1 MGIAYGYI
9 GMRDTWLLLNV
20 AIADSR
26 SVSSSAPGLLLTC
39 AVAVVA
45 TAIGSAVPL
54 VGAPVSGIVLGVLL
68 SWMVGPR
75 LRPGVRFA
83 SRRVLQVAVAV
94 LGAQVSLTQVVHVG
108 ASSLPVM
115 LTTLAA
121 CLGGAYYAGRWLG
134 IPGNVRT
141 LVGVGTGICGASA
154 IAAVTPVIAAA
165 GVEVAVAVS
174 TIFVFNVVAVLVF
187 PLLGHALGLSQHAF
201 GVFAGTA
208 VNDMSSVVAASR
220 TYGTTAQDDAVV
232 VKLVR
237 VLLIIPICIGLAA
250 LAARRASARD
260 ALAGDAPPR
269 DATAQDAT
277 ARDTPARDAPAVA
290 AHRLV
295 PWFLVAFL
303 VLAVA
308 NSAGAVPTSAH
319 HAVARVSLFLITV
332 ALSGLGLGTDVAALR
347 RVGPRPLVLG
357 AILWALVSLTSLGM
371 QLLVGGG

>member
-1 MGIAYGYI
+1 
-9 GMRDTWLLLNV
+9 V
-20 AIADSR
+20 AIHDGPLLARLRVVHSQY
-26 SVSSSAPGLLLTC
+26 VPPSAPGLLLTC
-39 AVAVVA
+39 AVAVGA
-45 TAIGSAVPL
+45 TAIGAAVPL
-54 VGAPVSGIVLGVLL
+54 VGAPVAGIVLGVLL
-68 SWMVGPR
+68 SGMVGPR
-75 LRPGVRFA
+75 LLPGVRFA
-83 SRRVLQVAVAV
+83 GRRILQVAVAL
-94 LGAQVSLTQVVHVG
+94 LGAQLSLTQVVHIG
-108 ASSLPVM
+108 AGSLPVV

-121 CLGGAYYAGRWLG
+121 CLGGAYFAGRWLG

-187 PLLGHALGLSQHAF
+187 PVLGHALGLSQHAF

-220 TYGTTAQDDAVV
+220 TYGVAAQDDAVV

-237 VLLIIPICIGLAA
+237 VLLIVPICIALAVV
-250 LAARRASARD
+250 AARRQPCAEAT
-260 ALAGDAPPR
+260 PR
-269 DATAQDAT
+269 VTAW
-277 ARDTPARDAPAVA
+277 
-290 AHRLV
+290 RLV

-308 NSAGAVPTSAH
+308 NTAGAVPQSAH
-319 HAVARVSLFLITV
+319 HAVARVSLFLVTV
-332 ALSGLGLGTDVAALR
+332 ALTGLGLGTDVAALR
-347 RVGPRPLVLG
+347 RVGARPLVLG

-371 QLLVGGG
+371 QSLVGAG

>member
-1 MGIAYGYI
+1 MGIAYGY
-9 GMRDTWLLLNV
+9 V
-20 AIADSR
+20 AMLDMPLPPSLSVGEGG
-26 SVSSSAPGLLLTC
+26 SVSPNAPGLLVTI
-39 AVAVVA
+39 AVAVGA
-45 TAIGSAVPL
+45 TAVGAAVPL
-54 VGAPVSGIVLGVLL
+54 VGAPVAGIVLGVLL
-68 SWMVGPR
+68 SRMVGPR
-75 LRPGVRFA
+75 LLPGVRFA

-94 LGAQVSLTQVVHVG
+94 LGAQVSLTEVVHVG
-108 ASSLPVM
+108 ADSLPVM

-121 CLGGAYYAGRWLG
+121 CLAGAFFAGRWLG
-134 IPGNVRT
+134 IPINVRT

-165 GVEVAVAVS
+165 GVDVAVAVS

-220 TYGTTAQDDAVV
+220 TYGTAAQDDAVV

-237 VLLIIPICIGLAA
+237 MLLIVPICIGLAVV
-250 LAARRASARD
+250 AARR
-260 ALAGDAPPR
+260 GQGQ
-269 DATAQDAT
+269 ATRRVQ
-277 ARDTPARDAPAVA
+277 

-308 NSAGAVPTSAH
+308 NTAGAVPGSAH
-319 HAVARVSLFLITV
+319 HAVAQVSLFLVTV

-357 AILWALVSLTSLGM
+357 AMLWALVSLTSLGM
-371 QLLVGGG
+371 QSLVAAG

>member
-1 MGIAYGYI
+1 MPP
-9 GMRDTWLLLNV
+9 
-20 AIADSR
+20 
-26 SVSSSAPGLLLTC
+26 SAPGLLLTC

-45 TAIGSAVPL
+45 TAIGAAVPL
-54 VGAPVSGIVLGVLL
+54 VGAPVAGIVLGVLL
-68 SWMVGPR
+68 SGMVGPR
-75 LRPGVRFA
+75 LLPGVRLA

-94 LGAQVSLTQVVHVG
+94 LGAQLSLTQVVHIG
-108 ASSLPVM
+108 AGSLPVM

-121 CLGGAYYAGRWLG
+121 CLGGAYFAGRWLG

-187 PLLGHALGLSQHAF
+187 PVLGHALGLSQHAF

-220 TYGTTAQDDAVV
+220 TYGVAAQDDAVV

-237 VLLIIPICIGLAA
+237 VLLIVPICIALAVV
-250 LAARRASARD
+250 AARRQPAEA
-260 ALAGDAPPR
+260 APRPM
-269 DATAQDAT
+269 AW
-277 ARDTPARDAPAVA
+277 
-290 AHRLV
+290 RLV

-308 NSAGAVPTSAH
+308 NTAGVVPSSTH
-319 HAVARVSLFLITV
+319 HAVARVSLFLVTV
-332 ALSGLGLGTDVAALR
+332 ALSGLGLGTDIAALR

-371 QLLVGGG
+371 QSLVGAG

>member
-1 MGIAYGYI
+1 
-9 GMRDTWLLLNV
+9 MRDATLL
-20 AIADSR
+20 ATGFIAQSR
-26 SVSSSAPGLLLTC
+26 SVPPSAPGLVLTC

-45 TAIGSAVPL
+45 TAIGAAVPL
-54 VGAPVSGIVLGVLL
+54 VGAPVAGIVLGVLL
-68 SWMVGPR
+68 SGLVGPR
-75 LRPGVRFA
+75 WLPGVRFA
-83 SRRVLQVAVAV
+83 GRRVLQVAVAV

-108 ASSLPVM
+108 ADSLPVM

-121 CLGGAYYAGRWLG
+121 CLVGAYFAGRWLG

-174 TIFVFNVVAVLVF
+174 TIFVFNVAAVLVF
-187 PLLGHALGLSQHAF
+187 PLVGHALGLSQHAF

-220 TYGTTAQDDAVV
+220 TYGVVAQGDAVV

-237 VLLIIPICIGLAA
+237 VLLIVPICIGLAA
-250 LAARRASARD
+250 LAARRAPSSSQ
-260 ALAGDAPPR
+260 PEPR
-269 DATAQDAT
+269 VKVRQ
-277 ARDTPARDAPAVA
+277 
-290 AHRLV
+290 LV

-308 NSAGAVPTSAH
+308 NTAGAVPTSAH
-319 HAVARVSLFLITV
+319 HVVARVSLFLVTV
-332 ALSGLGLGTDVAALR
+332 ALSGLGLGADVAALR

-357 AILWALVSLTSLGM
+357 AVLWALVSITSLGM
-371 QLLVGGG
+371 QMLVGAG

>member
-1 MGIAYGYI
+1 
-9 GMRDTWLLLNV
+9 V
-20 AIADSR
+20 PP
-26 SVSSSAPGLLLTC
+26 SAPGLLLTC
-39 AVAVVA
+39 AVAVAA
-45 TAIGSAVPL
+45 TAIGAAVPL
-54 VGAPVSGIVLGVLL
+54 VGAPVAGIVLGVLL
-68 SWMVGPR
+68 SGTVGPR
-75 LRPGVRFA
+75 LLPGVRFA
-83 SRRVLQVAVAV
+83 GRRILQVAVAV
-94 LGAQVSLTQVVHVG
+94 LGAQLSLTQVMHIG
-108 ASSLPVM
+108 AGSLPVM

-121 CLGGAYYAGRWLG
+121 CLAGAYFAGRWLG

-187 PLLGHALGLSQHAF
+187 PVLGHALGLSQHAF

-208 VNDMSSVVAASR
+208 VNDMSSVMAASR
-220 TYGTTAQDDAVV
+220 TYGGVSAQDDAVV

-237 VLLIIPICIGLAA
+237 VLLIVPICIALAVV
-250 LAARRASARD
+250 AARRQPAAE
-260 ALAGDAPPR
+260 ATPR
-269 DATAQDAT
+269 VTAW
-277 ARDTPARDAPAVA
+277 
-290 AHRLV
+290 RLV

-308 NSAGAVPTSAH
+308 NTAGAVPQSAH
-319 HAVARVSLFLITV
+319 HEVARVSLFLVTV

-371 QLLVGGG
+371 QSLVGAG